1 MAGMPLACGEQHSG
15 GVRTAKSSMAS
26 GVIKK
31 LRRIMPLSGRS
42 GRRPDTSGQIA
53 LAPDGHFYSPI
64 PDHNEVRQ
72 NEERIFRIP
81 ESLCAIELN
90 VDEQLLTLNA
100 LAAFRDEMPFH
111 TEKAEGLRYCLK
123 NPMFGFADGISLYGL
138 IRHLK
143 PKRIIEVGAGYSS
156 CVMLDT
162 NERFFEN
169 SISCTFIEPNPAS
182 FLSLIKATDPD
193 RIQLLRTP
201 LQEVDPGTFRNL
213 SANDILF
220 IDSSHVSKAGSDV
233 NYLIFEVLPELQS
246 GVYIHFHDI
255 FYPFEYPKH
264 WICDLGISWNEA
276 YLLRAFLQYNQSFR
290 IALFINYLGRFHSDQ
305 LQEVM
310 PQSAD
315 GAGGSLWL
323 RKV

>member
-1 MAGMPLACGEQHSG
+1 MPRAG
-15 GVRTAKSSMAS
+15 
-26 GVIKK
+26 
-31 LRRIMPLSGRS
+31 
-42 GRRPDTSGQIA
+42 TSANTSLDQQNDVAGTSKGQIA
-53 LAPDGHFYSPI
+53 CAPDGHFYSPI
-64 PDHNEVRQ
+64 PDHDEVRR

-81 ESLCAIELN
+81 ESLSAIDLN
-90 VDEQLLTLNA
+90 TDEQLLTLQSIAEYN
-100 LAAFRDEMPFH
+100 EEVPFQV
-111 TEKAEGLRYCLK
+111 EKQKGLRYFLK

-162 NERFFEN
+162 NQRFFDN
-169 SISCTFIEPNPAS
+169 SISCTFIEPNPES
-182 FLSLIKATDPD
+182 FLSLLEPD
-193 RIQLLRTP
+193 DLPRIQLLRMTP
-201 LQEVDPGTFRNL
+201 QDVEPEMFASL

-220 IDSSHVSKAGSDV
+220 IDSTHVSKVGSDV
-233 NYLIFEVLPELQS
+233 NYLVFEVLPELQS
-246 GVYIHFHDI
+246 GVYVHFHDV
-255 FYPFEYPKH
+255 FYPFEYPRQ

-290 IALFINYLGRFHSDQ
+290 IALFINYLERFHLDQ
-305 LQEVM
+305 LRALM
-310 PQSAD
+310 PQSAG

>member
-1 MAGMPLACGEQHSG
+1 MPRAG
-15 GVRTAKSSMAS
+15 
-26 GVIKK
+26 
-31 LRRIMPLSGRS
+31 
-42 GRRPDTSGQIA
+42 TSANTSLDQQNDVAGTSKGQIA
-53 LAPDGHFYSPI
+53 CAPDGHFYSPI
-64 PDHNEVRQ
+64 PDHDEVRR

-81 ESLCAIELN
+81 ESLSAIELN
-90 VDEQLLTLNA
+90 IDEQLLTLNS
-100 LAAFRDEMPFH
+100 LAGFSDEMPFQ
-111 TEKAEGLRYCLK
+111 TEKTEGLRYCLK

-169 SISCTFIEPNPAS
+169 SIACTFIEPNPAS
-182 FLSLIKATDPD
+182 FLSLIKPADLD
-193 RIQLLRTP
+193 RIQLVKTP
-201 LQEVDPGTFRNL
+201 LQEVDPDTFRNL

-246 GVYIHFHDI
+246 GVYVHFHDV
-255 FYPFEYPKH
+255 FYPFEYPRQ

-290 IALFINYLGRFHSDQ
+290 IALFINYLERFHLDQ
-305 LQEVM
+305 LRALI
-310 PQSAD
+310 PQSAG

-323 RKV
+323 RTV

>member
-1 MAGMPLACGEQHSG
+1 MPLRGA
-15 GVRTAKSSMAS
+15 
-26 GVIKK
+26 
-31 LRRIMPLSGRS
+31 LGRKA
-42 GRRPDTSGQIA
+42 DTSLVQQDGFPGTNKTQIA
-53 LAPDGHFYSPI
+53 CVPDGHFYSPI
-64 PDHNEVRQ
+64 PSHDEVRR

-81 ESLCAIELN
+81 EHLSAIDLN
-90 VDEQLLTLNA
+90 VEEQLLTLNS
-100 LAAFRDEMPFH
+100 LADFNDEMPFQ
-111 TEKAEGLRYCLK
+111 TEKTDGLRYFLQ

-138 IRHLK
+138 IRYLK

-162 NERFFEN
+162 NERFFDN

-182 FLSLIKATDPD
+182 FLSLIELSDMN

-201 LQEVDPGTFRNL
+201 LQDVDANTFLNL
-213 SANDILF
+213 SANDIFF

-233 NYLIFEVLPELQS
+233 NYLLFEVLPKLQP

-255 FYPFEYPKH
+255 FYPFEYPQR

-276 YLLRAFLQYNQSFR
+276 YLIRAFLQYNQSFR
-290 IALFINYLGRFHSDQ
+290 IALFINYLERFHADQ
-305 LQEVM
+305 LRALM
-310 PQSAD
+310 PQSAG

>member
-1 MAGMPLACGEQHSG
+1 MPLAG
-15 GVRTAKSSMAS
+15 T
-26 GVIKK
+26 
-31 LRRIMPLSGRS
+31 SGRK
-42 GRRPDTSGQIA
+42 PDTLLVPQDDGATKPQIA
-53 LAPDGHFYSPI
+53 CAPDGHFYSPI
-64 PDHNEVRQ
+64 PDHDEVRR
-72 NEERIFRIP
+72 NEKRIFRIP
-81 ESLCAIELN
+81 ESLSAIDLN
-90 VDEQLLTLNA
+90 VDEQLLTLTS
-100 LAAFRDEMPFH
+100 LARFSDEMPFQI
-111 TEKAEGLRYCLK
+111 EKTEGLRYFLR
-123 NPMFGFADGISLYGL
+123 NPMFGYADGISLYGL
-138 IRHLK
+138 IRRLK

-182 FLSLIKATDPD
+182 FLSLIEPRDLN
-193 RIQLLRTP
+193 RIQLLRTS
-201 LQEVDPGTFRNL
+201 LQDIDPGTFRNL

-233 NYLIFEVLPELQS
+233 NYLLFDVLPELQS
-246 GVYIHFHDI
+246 GVYVHFHDV
-255 FYPFEYPKH
+255 FYPFEYPKQ

-290 IALFINYLGRFHSDQ
+290 IALFIDYLGRFHSDQ
-305 LQEVM
+305 LRAIM
-310 PQSAD
+310 PQSVS

>member
-1 MAGMPLACGEQHSG
+1 M
-15 GVRTAKSSMAS
+15 RIAKSSMTS
-26 GVIKK
+26 RIIKK
-31 LRRIMPLSGRS
+31 LRRIMPLAGTSGRQ
-42 GRRPDTSGQIA
+42 RDTSLAAQDDGTGTSKGQIA
-53 LAPDGHFYSPI
+53 CAPDGHFYSPI
-64 PDHNEVRQ
+64 PDHDEVRR
-72 NEERIFRIP
+72 NEEKIFRVP
-81 ESLCAIELN
+81 NTLSAIELN
-90 VDEQLLTLNA
+90 VDEQLLTLNS
-100 LAAFRDEMPFH
+100 LATFRDEMPFQ
-111 TEKAEGLRYCLK
+111 TEKTAGLRYCLK

-182 FLSLIKATDPD
+182 FLSLIKPADLD
-193 RIQLLRTP
+193 RIQLVSTP
-201 LQEVDPGTFRNL
+201 LQEVDPGTFSNL

-233 NYLIFEVLPELQS
+233 NYLLFEVLPELQS
-246 GVYIHFHDI
+246 GVYVHFHDI
-255 FYPFEYPKH
+255 FYPFEYPQH

-290 IALFINYLGRFHSDQ
+290 IALFINYLSRFHSDQ
-305 LQEVM
+305 LQAVM
-310 PQSAD
+310 PQSAG
-315 GAGGSLWL
+315 GAGGSLWI

>member
-1 MAGMPLACGEQHSG
+1 
-15 GVRTAKSSMAS
+15 MAS
-26 GVIKK
+26 AVIKK
-31 LRRIMPLSGRS
+31 LRRLLPLAGTSGRK
-42 GRRPDTSGQIA
+42 PDTSSGTQDNVTGTGNGQIA
-53 LAPDGHFYSPI
+53 VAPEGHFYSPI
-64 PDHNEVRQ
+64 PDHNEVRR

-81 ESLCAIELN
+81 KSLSGIELN
-90 VDEQLLTLNA
+90 IDEQLLTLNS
-100 LAAFRDEMPFH
+100 LASFGAEMPFQA
-111 TEKAEGLRYCLK
+111 EKTKGLRYCLK
-123 NPMFGFADGISLYGL
+123 NSMFGFADGISLYGL

-169 SISCTFIEPNPAS
+169 RISCTFIEPNPAA
-182 FLSLIKATDPD
+182 FLSLIKPGDLD
-193 RIQLLRTP
+193 RIQLVRTP
-201 LQEVDPGTFRNL
+201 LQEVDPNTFRNL

-246 GVYIHFHDI
+246 GVYVHFHDI

-290 IALFINYLGRFHSDQ
+290 IALFINYLERFHLDQ
-305 LQEVM
+305 LRALM
-310 PQSAD
+310 PQSAG

>member
-1 MAGMPLACGEQHSG
+1 MPRFGTSANTSLDQQNDVSG
-15 GVRTAKSSMAS
+15 T
-26 GVIKK
+26 
-31 LRRIMPLSGRS
+31 GR
-42 GRRPDTSGQIA
+42 PQIA
-53 LAPDGHFYSPI
+53 CVSDGHFYSPI
-64 PDHNEVRQ
+64 PDHHEVRR

-81 ESLCAIELN
+81 EQLSAIDLN
-90 VDEQLLTLNA
+90 IDEQLLTLSS
-100 LAAFRDEMPFH
+100 LAEFRDEMPFQS
-111 TEKAEGLRYCLK
+111 EKTEGLRYFLQ
-123 NPMFGFADGISLYGL
+123 NPMFGYADGISLYGL

-162 NERFFEN
+162 NERYFAN

-182 FLSLIKATDPD
+182 FLSLIQPADLN

-201 LQEVDPGTFRNL
+201 LQEVDPETFRNL

-233 NYLIFEVLPELQS
+233 NYLLFEVLPELQA

-255 FYPFEYPKH
+255 FYPFEYPKQ
-264 WICDLGISWNEA
+264 WILDLGISWNEA

-290 IALFINYLGRFHSDQ
+290 IALFINYLARFHSDQ
-305 LQEVM
+305 LMAVM
-310 PQSAD
+310 PQSLG

>member
-1 MAGMPLACGEQHSG
+1 MPLA
-15 GVRTAKSSMAS
+15 RM
-26 GVIKK
+26 I
-31 LRRIMPLSGRS
+31 GRQ
-42 GRRPDTSGQIA
+42 PDTSRVQPDDSSA
-53 LAPDGHFYSPI
+53 SKDQSSLVPDGHFYSPI
-64 PDHNEVRQ
+64 PSHDEVRR

-81 ESLCAIELN
+81 ENLSAIDLN
-90 VDEQLLTLNA
+90 IDEQLRRLKA
-100 LAAFRDEMPFH
+100 LAEYYDEIPFQ
-111 TEKAEGLRYCLK
+111 TEKTQGLRYFLK
-123 NPMFGFADGISLYGL
+123 NPMFGFADGICLYGL

-143 PKRIIEVGAGYSS
+143 PKKIIEVGAGYSS

-162 NERFFEN
+162 NERFFAN
-169 SISCTFIEPNPAS
+169 SISCTLIEPNPES
-182 FLSLIKATDPD
+182 FLSLIEPADLN

-201 LQEVDPGTFRNL
+201 LQDVDPSTFLNL

-233 NYLIFEVLPELQS
+233 NQLVFEVLPELQS
-246 GVYIHFHDI
+246 GVYVHFHDV
-255 FYPFEYPKH
+255 FYPFEYPKQ

-290 IALFINYLGRFHSDQ
+290 IALFVNYLERFHPDQ
-305 LQEVM
+305 LRTLM
-310 PQSAD
+310 PQSAG